1 MKARWLVL
9 TAVWGASFAC
19 GTRGDAASGVSQTTL
34 AAWLEASGVSSTSGA
49 DGLRWSCPGDEGVA
63 AIARVEET
71 RVRLATNGLYRIS
84 EAQGSRG
91 VTMVLTQVA
100 TLAHDLDWGALSLD
114 PETGE
119 VVYTITLQVLDGLG
133 ADTLQV
139 ATEALCLGAETA
151 RPILSRAGNLDE

>member
-1 MKARWLVL
+1 
-9 TAVWGASFAC
+9 
-19 GTRGDAASGVSQTTL
+19 
-34 AAWLEASGVSSTSGA
+34 
-49 DGLRWSCPGDEGVA
+49 VA
-63 AIARVEET
+63 AVARVEET

-84 EAQGSRG
+84 EAEGSRG

-133 ADTLQV
+133 PDTIQA
-139 ATEALCLGAETA
+139 ATEALCSGAETA
-151 RPILSRAGNLDE
+151 RPVLSRAGNLDE